1 MPWFFGRRKRASADA
16 AAAATPTASGFVY
29 AGGRSYMADS
39 AYALPKDLGETNR
52 LNFQHFLLRQLNQGN
67 FRAPLQAPL
76 DILDVGCGS
85 GRWVLEMAVQF
96 PNSNVFGLDRVTPDV
111 ERLPLGDGV
120 NQRPANATFV
130 AGDILQGNN
139 FPDASFDYVHMR
151 LLYSAIPAVRWSFVI
166 NELVRMT
173 RPGGWV
179 ELVEGGLPPAG
190 GPAMNMLHNLTI
202 EGGNKIGL
210 DMTVGSRIG
219 AYLQSAG
226 LTNVQAQ
233 EMPVPL
239 GVQGGRIGRLMAL
252 DLYEILKAG
261 RGLSVARGTATAEDY
276 DRALQAW
283 PQEVDAR
290 QSTFSFYRAIG
301 QKAR

>member
-1 MPWFFGRRKRASADA
+1 MPWFFWRRKRAAIDTA
-16 AAAATPTASGFVY
+16 AASSSGFVQ

-39 AYALPKDLGETNR
+39 PYALPKDLGETNR

-85 GRWVLEMAVQF
+85 GRWVIEMAAQF
-96 PNSNVFGLDRVTPDV
+96 PNANVFGLDRVAPDQ
-111 ERLPLGDGV
+111 LALGYGLD
-120 NQRPANATFV
+120 QRPANAVFV
-130 AGDILQGNN
+130 AGDILQGNV

-166 NELVRMT
+166 GELVRMT

-179 ELVEGGLPPAG
+179 EWVEGGLPPAG

-202 EGGNKIGL
+202 EGGNKVGL

-226 LTNVQAQ
+226 LVNVQAQ

-239 GVQGGRIGRLMAL
+239 GVQGGRIGRMMAL

-261 RGLSVARGTATAEDY
+261 RGLSVARGLVSAEDY

-301 QKAR
+301 QKPR

>member
-1 MPWFFGRRKRASADA
+1 MPWFFGRRKRVATTPAESAP
-16 AAAATPTASGFVY
+16 ATPGFVQ

-39 AYALPKDLGETNR
+39 PYALPKDIGETNR

-67 FRAPLQAPL
+67 FRAPLRAPL

-85 GRWVLEMAVQF
+85 GRWVLEMAAQF
-96 PNSNVFGLDRVTPDV
+96 PESNVFGLDKVASDV
-111 ERLPLGDGV
+111 GNLALGYGL
-120 NQRPANATFV
+120 NQRPANAIFV

-151 LLYSAIPAVRWSFVI
+151 LLYSAIPAVRWPFVI

-226 LTNVQAQ
+226 LFNVQAE

-239 GVQGGRIGRLMAL
+239 GAQGGRIGRMMAL

-276 DRALQAW
+276 DRALQNW

-301 QKAR
+301 QKPS